1 MASLLLYTLT
11 PGWASCRYH
20 APGAQRYSAGVRSFI
35 RALMDHAGA
44 GPTGWSGWFSGQS
57 GTRSAGGLITAQLAN
72 DMVRDHRNSPV
83 LLVMSNW
90 PNSWKKNSAYPA
102 TGIANA
108 ARQAVKTFQ
117 PTRMI
122 SRKARMITMT
132 GAPLPRMTA
141 AQATSS
147 PTMTACQMAAR
158 AGRAGSR
165 RRPSAPA

>member
-1 MASLLLYTLT
+1 M
-11 PGWASCRYH
+11 
-20 APGAQRYSAGVRSFI
+20 
-35 RALMDHAGA
+35 
-44 GPTGWSGWFSGQS
+44 
-57 GTRSAGGLITAQLAN
+57 
-72 DMVRDHRNSPV
+72 

-147 PTMTACQMAAR
+147 PTMTACQMAGL
-158 AGRAGSR
+158 GRTSRIATAIISTSVNRVSGRIEDSSQICRESNSVGTAASVAPQAGSPR
-165 RRPSAPA
+165 VRSTP